1 MYIKSSEW
9 YKKIIMNYPNSKN
22 LEAGINYF
30 LNSLS
35 IVGKLDSAK
44 FYSKILHDKYPNLKF
59 NSQFYDGSDE
69 NSLNKKEKK
78 TKIGVN
84 YSVEV
89 ALYETYTK
97 AMSLKSILSSEGFLS
112 RIDELSV
119 NNKKMYALRV
129 GSYKD
134 RQAAENIK
142 KRIRSRLG
150 LSNLIVIEIKI

>member
-1 MYIKSSEW
+1 
-9 YKKIIMNYPNSKN
+9 MNYPNSKN

-44 FYSKILHDKYPNLKF
+44 YFSKILHDKYPHLKF
-59 NSQFYDGSDE
+59 NSQFYDDS
-69 NSLNKKEKK
+69 NKNNINNKEKK

-89 ALYETYTK
+89 ALYETYAK

-112 RIDELSV
+112 RIDELFI

-129 GSYKD
+129 GYYKD
-134 RQAAENIK
+134 RQSAENIK

-150 LSNLIVIEIKI
+150 LSNLIIVEIKI